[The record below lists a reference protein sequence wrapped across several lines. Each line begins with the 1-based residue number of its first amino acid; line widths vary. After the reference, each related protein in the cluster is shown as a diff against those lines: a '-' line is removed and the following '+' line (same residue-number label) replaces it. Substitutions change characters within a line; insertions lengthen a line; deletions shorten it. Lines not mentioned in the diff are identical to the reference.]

1 MKPSRSK
8 AWSGRQWRPAKFRAM
23 LAELGL
29 WRAGAP
35 PEGTSPLLTSSTSS
49 HECRD
54 GDPAPSSPSAASSG
68 QPPLRG
74 KPGRPPRSPSP
85 SLCPAPVRSA
95 APRVTPHLSRAG
107 EQRGRRV
114 CGLARRER
122 RAGDRP
128 RPPPA
133 PPLPPLTA
141 LRAVAPAR
149 AGQRSPPASTRRPP
163 RPAPRRRPAPSPP
176 PRPLPDTA
184 AARKRSRCR
193 PEALPPRLSQDG
205 GGHRNRA
212 AVFRYVQAP
221 ERGGNAAGA
230 LGSPL
235 SPSSSFFLA
244 AAGGLLPAPGP
255 PRAAAAAGHGAP
267 LGRAGLV

>member
-1 MKPSRSK
+1 MRCYDLLHPQRVSFKCGKAAKEISQAGLNLVSAEPEMNLVKPSRSK

-149 AGQRSPPASTRRPP
+149 AGQRSPPASTR
-163 RPAPRRRPAPSPP
+163 PSPP
-176 PRPLPDTA
+176 PRPLA
-184 AARKRSRCR
+184 AAPPAPGHGGS
-193 PEALPPRLSQDG
+193 PEAVALPP
-205 GGHRNRA
+205 
-212 AVFRYVQAP
+212 
-221 ERGGNAAGA
+221 
-230 LGSPL
+230 GSS
-235 SPSSSFFLA
+235 SPSA
-244 AAGGLLPAPGP
+244 E
-255 PRAAAAAGHGAP
+255 PRWRWTP
-267 LGRAGLV
+267 QPSCCF